1 MKRIIFTLIT
11 LSFTI
16 HSHAWTSSHK
26 KLLQELE
33 KLTPL
38 VKKLPASYK
47 SKLYNEYSLYP
58 DNNFSISASLVGDDA
73 VNYLKSKQ
81 IYYASALHKAEALPY
96 MFHLLVEALRA
107 RDYNKVIVWIGSISH
122 NLNDSASPEYLP
134 SYYAVNQMA
143 KSFNLKLENGKY
155 LNAAD
160 KPIQFLET
168 LFSRQEGMA
177 ELKKLRADYKFELK
191 TKDAQELFEYL
202 ATLPIY
208 LRNASFTHS
217 QYLMDNYQRNIF
229 TDKKDFHNGN
239 VAIARM
245 GTVGIKA
252 TADVLNTAYEFASK
266 RIKYREDKIDYAPI
280 EEKINKLIKKREL
293 AQLPL
298 YKDLL
303 PANDLGKIGI
313 LTEGFYQMEES
324 ALGYSSRYLAAS
336 IMGTL
341 KKANQTYRVLDIK
354 QYLDKAIPSPKQMPI
369 LVVPACE
376 LTSGFRFVK
385 KRDINKRLN
394 DYASAGGRILL
405 ITSIRAS
412 FMGDL
417 SFNLKTLKD
426 DTIFEGE
433 IMEEAKVHYN
443 DLLGIDGSE
452 NLVNEVVCKTMS
464 FKTIPTKFGWINVK
478 SQLTIDSSDEVV
490 PLAFVQL
497 EEEIYPVA
505 GYLKRKDNP
514 KKADFIAF
522 SNMVFYPY
530 LMSKILL
537 GITEPSLDPVPE
549 KLLLRSI
556 EMLK

>member
-1 MKRIIFTLIT
+1 MKRLLFLLIT
-11 LSFTI
+11 LSITI

-33 KLTPL
+33 KLSPL

-47 SKLYNEYSLYP
+47 SKLYREYSLYP
-58 DNNFSISASLVGDDA
+58 DNHFSISPSVVGEDA
-73 VNYLKSKQ
+73 VVFLKSKQ

-96 MFHLLVEALRA
+96 MFHLLVESLKA
-107 RDYNKVIVWIGSISH
+107 RDYDKVIVWIGSISH

-134 SYYAVNQMA
+134 SYYAVNQLS
-143 KSFNLKLENGKY
+143 KGFDVKLKDGKY
-155 LNAAD
+155 LSAAD

-168 LFSRQEGMA
+168 LFSRQEGIA

-191 TKDAQELFEYL
+191 TKDGQELFEYL
-202 ATLPIY
+202 GTLPIY

-245 GTVGIKA
+245 GTMGIKA

-266 RIKYREDKIDYAPI
+266 RIKYREDKINYASV
-280 EEKINKLIKKREL
+280 EEKINELIKKREL
-293 AQLPL
+293 NHLPL
-298 YKDLL
+298 LKDLL
-303 PANDLGKIGI
+303 PENDLGKIGI
-313 LTEGFYQMEES
+313 LTEGFYRMEES

-341 KKANQTYRVLDIK
+341 KKANQAYRVLDIK
-354 QYLDKAIPSPKQMPI
+354 NYLDKSIPSPKQMPI

-394 DYASAGGRILL
+394 DYASAGGKILL

-417 SFNLKTLKD
+417 SFDLKTLKD
-426 DTIFEGE
+426 ETIFEGE

-443 DLLGIDGSE
+443 DMLGIDGSE
-452 NLVNEVVCKTMS
+452 NLVNEVACKSMP
-464 FKTIPTKFGWINVK
+464 FKTIPTNFGWMNIK
-478 SQLTIDSSDEVV
+478 SQLTVESSDNVI

-497 EEEIYPVA
+497 EEDIYPVA

-522 SNMVFYPY
+522 SNLVFYPY
-530 LMSKILL
+530 LMSKTFL

-549 KLLLRSI
+549 KLLLKSL